1 VRVQRPSVHGIA
13 PALPRPLL
21 GIALGALIIGGL
33 NLSADSRWMT
43 LFGGLA
49 AAGVLAVLGADML
62 SRPVLARATADP
74 SERA

>member
-1 VRVQRPSVHGIA
+1 
-13 PALPRPLL
+13 
-21 GIALGALIIGGL
+21 
-33 NLSADSRWMT
+33 MT

-74 SERA
+74 SERG